1 MSNLKVNPWVIALT
15 VTLATFMEV
24 LDTSIANV
32 ALPHISGSLGA
43 SQDESTWII
52 SSYLVANAVV
62 LPVSSYMTSLI
73 GRKRFYMICV
83 AIFGLSSLLCG
94 LAPTLPILLFFRV
107 LQGAGGGGL
116 GPSEQAILADT
127 FPPEKRGQAF
137 ALYGFAVVLAPT
149 LGPTLG
155 GWITDNYDWRWIFFI
170 NIPVALLSLFL
181 VNRLIED
188 PPAIKKEVEAA
199 KKGKF
204 SFDYLGFSLVALA
217 FGSLEVVLDKGQEDD
232 WFGSTFIRVFFW
244 LFVIGIS
251 GFIAW
256 EIRCIRQKKKPILD
270 LRLFLNKNLSI
281 SMILMFMVGVA
292 LYSTLTLL
300 PQLLQNELGYTA
312 QLAGEALSL
321 GGLAVLCCMVVVGVL
336 VAKSD
341 ARYLV
346 VFGFVVMGLALLY
359 STGINLQMSF
369 GYASRLRIFQSI
381 GLAFLFVP
389 VNTLCYIGMKPEQS
403 NDVSGLINL
412 ARNIGGSCGTSLFTT
427 MLARYEQ
434 QNQHNLAQH
443 VNAGN
448 AAYMARIHALTQAA
462 LGRAASLADAKQQA
476 LSQFYHQLQH
486 QAAVLSYI
494 QIFSLLAVL
503 VFIVAPLPLV
513 LKRPPKGGAMM
524 AH

>member
-1 MSNLKVNPWVIALT
+1 VSQKKVNPWIIALT

-52 SSYLVANAVV
+52 SCYLVSNAVI
-62 LPVSSYMTSLI
+62 LPVSAYMATLI

-83 AIFGLSSLLCG
+83 ALFGVSSLLCG

-107 LQGAGGGGL
+107 LQGVGGGGL
-116 GPSEQAILADT
+116 APSEQAILADT

-137 ALYGFAVVLAPT
+137 ALYGLAVVLAPT

-170 NIPVALLSLFL
+170 NIPVAVLSLFL

-188 PPAIKKEVEAA
+188 PPALKKEVEAA
-199 KKGKF
+199 RKGKVN
-204 SFDYLGFSLVALA
+204 FDYLGFGLVALA
-217 FGSLEVVLDKGQEDD
+217 FGSLEVLLDKGQEDD
-232 WFGSTFIRVFFW
+232 WFSSTFIRVFFF
-244 LFVIGIS
+244 LFAAGLV
-251 GFIAW
+251 GFVVW
-256 EIRCIRQKKKPILD
+256 EISCIRKGKKPILD
-270 LRLFLNKNLSI
+270 LRLMKNRYFAV
-281 SMILMFMVGVA
+281 SMVLMFMIGLA
-292 LYSTLTLL
+292 LYSVLTML
-300 PQLLQNELGYTA
+300 PQLLQNEMGYTA

-321 GGLAVLCCMVVVGVL
+321 GGLATMLSMVVVGVI
-336 VAKSD
+336 VAKTD
-341 ARYLV
+341 ARYMV
-346 VFGFVVMGLALLY
+346 VFGFLAMGAALLY
-359 STGINLQMSF
+359 STTLNLQMSF
-369 GYASRLRIFQSI
+369 GYASMLRIYQSL
-381 GLAFLFVP
+381 GVAFLFIP
-389 VNTLCYIGMKPEQS
+389 VNTLSYVGVKPEQN

-434 QNQHNLAQH
+434 MNQHNLSQH
-443 VNAGN
+443 TNPGN
-448 AAYMARIHALTQAA
+448 PGYVARLNALTQQAMA
-462 LGRAASLADAKQQA
+462 NASSLADAQHHA
-476 LSQFYHQLQH
+476 LSQMYHLLQQ

-494 QIFSLLAVL
+494 DILSLLAAL
-503 VFIVAPLPLV
+503 SFAVAPLALI
-513 LKRPPKGGAMM
+513 LKRPPKGGAVV

>member
-1 MSNLKVNPWVIALT
+1 VSQKQVNPWVIALT

-62 LPVSSYMTSLI
+62 LPVSAYMTNLL
-73 GRKRFYMICV
+73 GRKRFYMLCV
-83 AIFGLSSLLCG
+83 AIFWASSLLCG
-94 LAPTLPILLFFRV
+94 LAPTLPVLLFSRV

-170 NIPVALLSLFL
+170 NLPVALLSLFL

-188 PPAIKKEVEAA
+188 PPSIKKEVEAA
-199 KKGKF
+199 RKGKF
-204 SFDYLGFSLVALA
+204 SFDYLGFGLVALA
-217 FGSLEVVLDKGQEDD
+217 FGSLEVLLDKGQEDD
-232 WFGSTFIRVFFW
+232 WFGSTFIRLFFT
-244 LFVIGIS
+244 LFVT
-251 GFIAW
+251 GFIGFVIW

-270 LRLFLNKNLSI
+270 LRLLLNRNLSV
-281 SMILMFMVGVA
+281 SMVLMFMVGLA
-292 LYSTLTLL
+292 LYSCLTML
-300 PQLLQNELGYTA
+300 PQLLQSEMGYTA
-312 QLAGEALSL
+312 QLAGEAMSL
-321 GGLAVLCCMVVVGVL
+321 GGFATLCCMALVGAL
-336 VAKSD
+336 VAKTD
-341 ARYLV
+341 ARYMVL
-346 VFGFVVMGLALLY
+346 FGFVVMGFALLY
-359 STGINLQMSF
+359 STTLNLQMSF
-369 GYASRLRIFQSI
+369 GYASKLRIYQSL
-381 GLAFLFVP
+381 GLSFLFIP
-389 VNTLCYIGMKPEQS
+389 VNTLSYIGVKPEQN

-427 MLARYEQ
+427 LLARFEQ
-434 QNQHNLAQH
+434 MNQHNLSQH
-443 VNAGN
+443 TNPGN
-448 AAYMARIHALTQAA
+448 PGYAARLNALTQHAMA
-462 LGRAASLADAKQQA
+462 SASSLADAQHRA
-476 LSQFYHQLQH
+476 LGQIYHQLHQ

-494 QIFSLLAVL
+494 DILSLLAVL
-503 VFIVAPLPLV
+503 AFAVAPLPLI
-513 LKRPPKGGAMM
+513 LKRPPKGGTIA